1 MHEKYTSGPSLHW
14 QSQLLLLIV
23 VPVSC
28 IWIFLQVA
36 HSWTFHDPVLLQ
48 AAGISIAFG
57 LIVWLARAAT
67 GYAAATGAVITA
79 CLYLRTPGWR
89 TALFPL
95 IVMLVLTLTATR
107 IGRAHKEKL
116 GIAEAK
122 QGRKASQVAANLG
135 VAALAA
141 IPLTEAQIYTP
152 SARIQIASFV
162 AITAALAEATADT
175 LSSELG
181 QVFGGQPVLLTTFK
195 PVPVGTDGGITLAG
209 TALGCLGAAI
219 VASVAAF
226 AFPLTLRTGSIAFS
240 SAVLGLFIDSFL
252 GAVFERRG
260 WFNNDSVNFLS
271 TLVAAVT
278 AAWLSHIGI

>member
-1 MHEKYTSGPSLHW
+1 MHRKNRSSPSLHW
-14 QSQLLLLIV
+14 QSQLLLMIV

-28 IWIFLQVA
+28 IWIFLQA
-36 HSWTFHDPVLLQ
+36 SKDWAFHDPVILQ
-48 AAGISIAFG
+48 MAGLSIGFG

-95 IVMLVLTLTATR
+95 IVMLILTLTATR
-107 IGRAHKEKL
+107 IGRSRKEKL
-116 GIAEAK
+116 GTAEEK
-122 QGRKASQVAANLG
+122 RGRNASQVVANLG

-141 IPLTEAQIYTP
+141 IPLTATQIFTP
-152 SARIQIASFV
+152 SSRTQIV
-162 AITAALAEATADT
+162 ALAAIAAALAEAAADT

-195 PVPVGTDGGITLAG
+195 PVAVGTDGGVTLAG
-209 TALGCLGAAI
+209 TAIGCAGAAAI
-219 VASVAAF
+219 AAVAALT
-226 AFPLTLRTGSIAFS
+226 FPLSLRTGLVIFS
-240 SAVLGLFIDSFL
+240 SAVLGLFLDSFL

-260 WFNNDSVNFLS
+260 WLNNDAVNFLS
-271 TLVAAVT
+271 TLVAAL
-278 AAWLSHIGI
+278 AAARLIQV